1 MPESAD
7 FKSEYIA
14 CDFYEAEEPKSRPS
28 CDLFWFCKVKFSSM
42 GLKILKSSNF
52 RAKSA
57 FGPNLKAGM
66 DATILKESFAT
77 I

>member
-1 MPESAD
+1 M
-7 FKSEYIA
+7 
-14 CDFYEAEEPKSRPS
+14 
-28 CDLFWFCKVKFSSM
+28 V

-77 I
+77 IKSYGSAGMLKKSNDF